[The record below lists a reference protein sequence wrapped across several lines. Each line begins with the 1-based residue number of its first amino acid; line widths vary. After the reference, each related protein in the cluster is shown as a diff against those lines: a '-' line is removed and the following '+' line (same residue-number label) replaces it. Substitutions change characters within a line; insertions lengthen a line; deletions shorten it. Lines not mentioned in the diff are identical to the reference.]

1 MMLTQS
7 KSVIPEIQK
16 CENQSWMT
24 AHVYQG
30 DDGGMRRMGETEGRR
45 GEGDE
50 MSITQSFSISCVDNV
65 ISPLDLQPVD
75 SSSYILMSI
84 YICSFHCSESWLI
97 TVMPIQWNGS
107 FGATVIHCECIYLS
121 VTLNFVSIAL
131 STRFVYLDSRL
142 SVLATTLRG
151 TLSLSTTTHWLRPD
165 SLPFF
170 PWIKLYWLMHLNCT
184 VETYRQHSR

>member
-1 MMLTQS
+1 
-7 KSVIPEIQK
+7 
-16 CENQSWMT
+16 
-24 AHVYQG
+24 
-30 DDGGMRRMGETEGRR
+30 MGETEGRR

-65 ISPLDLQPVD
+65 VSPLDLQPVD

-97 TVMPIQWNGS
+97 TAMPIQWNGS

-151 TLSLSTTTHWLRPD
+151 TISQYYNTVAAARFAPI
-165 SLPFF
+165 LPLDQIVLVDALELHGRNIS
-170 PWIKLYWLMHLNCT
+170 PTLEVNRLASSRSNGIICVVKL
-184 VETYRQHSR
+184 